1 MLKICALALLFAF
14 MALILRS
21 FGFRGAAAF
30 TALAVAFLLSR
41 ASSELASLGSF
52 GELKELLPGDA
63 LEYVGAIAKVVG
75 AGYLFGICADV
86 CQELGESG
94 IAKAV
99 SVAGR
104 AEILLIASP
113 YVVRI
118 IDVATELLK

>member
-52 GELKELLPGDA
+52 GELKELLPVDA
-63 LEYVGAIAKVVG
+63 LEYVGAIARVVG